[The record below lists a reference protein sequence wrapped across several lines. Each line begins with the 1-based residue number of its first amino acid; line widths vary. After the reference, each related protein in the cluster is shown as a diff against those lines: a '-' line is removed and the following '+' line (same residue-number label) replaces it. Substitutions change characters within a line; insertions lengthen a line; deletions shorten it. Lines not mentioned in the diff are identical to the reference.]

1 MTDNWVSCHIFRIK
15 RWFYTKNMNFHCSG
29 VKLKA
34 GGGGS
39 SHSPPRGYFWWVQV
53 AFWQLRR
60 RRLSLTAHGRCV
72 PLRGV
77 QRPNSLEYQTSTPLP
92 FDTLVTGLPS
102 GAYKTATG
110 RYPSYPT
117 TYSFECSIFNY
128 DKKGYKDRHKD
139 RYKERHKYRH
149 KDRNKDRHKDT
160 KTDKRPLNGDLKQIQ
175 AQRHKD
181 TGTQK

>member
-1 MTDNWVSCHIFRIK
+1 MGGTLTDNWVSCHIFRIK
-15 RWFYTKNMNFHCSG
+15 RWFYTKNMNFHCKG

-92 FDTLVTGLPS
+92 FDTLVTGLAWRACICPFPASARRAGRVS
-102 GAYKTATG
+102 GIAVAASVSLFLALL
-110 RYPSYPT
+110 RSL
-117 TYSFECSIFNY
+117 C
-128 DKKGYKDRHKD
+128 
-139 RYKERHKYRH
+139 
-149 KDRNKDRHKDT
+149 
-160 KTDKRPLNGDLKQIQ
+160 
-175 AQRHKD
+175 
-181 TGTQK
+181 